1 MVAQQWP
8 PTFSGIHSG
17 IPARAETAII
27 ASCSDNF
34 RSRPGVRPNMRVDAS
49 GENNSDQIL
58 LLLAQIVCVLP
69 RKIVVSGRCRP
80 GSDCEV
86 TWWQRIDQTIGDV

>member
-58 LLLAQIVCVLP
+58 LLLAQIVCA
-69 RKIVVSGRCRP
+69 
-80 GSDCEV
+80 
-86 TWWQRIDQTIGDV
+86 WWVAEAATTEQA